1 MNKTIAGLLL
11 NLVAYIVLMATSIL
25 VMIYGWG
32 IQPKSWFWIIF
43 MYGLGLLIGSIF
55 TVVAKKLEKED

>member
-1 MNKTIAGLLL
+1 MNKTIAGFLL

-32 IQPKSWFWIIF
+32 LQPKSWFWIVF